1 MEIPAAL
8 DLERFSLDNLDGASG
23 RSLVERCRAEL
34 AKDGLF
40 NLDGLVRPAAVA
52 QAITEVAPAFAA
64 DAFHHARDHNI
75 YFDDRTDV
83 APAEHGALRRL
94 ESSNLTICADQITD
108 GLICHLYEWPP
119 LARFLSLTMGMKELH
134 TMDDPLARVNVM
146 SYGDGQQ
153 LNWHFDRSEFT
164 TTLLLQEADDGGVFE
179 YRSDLRKDDDANLD
193 GVADLLHSDCLS
205 WSQHGPP
212 GGPRDWAAAALGLGL
227 LLLRTPR
234 RDVFRRRANRL
245 LRPSRL
251 RPTHGFRSPDL
262 RCVRYRRRLAA
273 QHRAR
278 DRSVRQ

>member
-83 APAEHGALRRL
+83 APAEHGALRRP

-193 GVADLLHSDCLS
+193 GVADLLH
-205 WSQHGPP
+205 
-212 GGPRDWAAAALGLGL
+212 GGDPAVETLPLMAGTL
-227 LLLRTPR
+227 T
-234 RDVFRRRANRL
+234 VFRGRNTA
-245 LRPSRL
+245 
-251 RPTHGFRSPDL
+251 
-262 RCVRYRRRLAA
+262 
-273 QHRAR
+273 HRAAPVTGR
-278 DRSVRQ
+278 RPRLVSVFSYYERPGVMFSDDERIGFYGRAA